1 MSDRKLFSVPGR
13 GVQMRPHRSCNGR
26 GGSPGEIE
34 PSPEIDSGSEPES
47 TPEPTPIPKRRQK
60 TKDDE

>member
-13 GVQMRPHRSCNGR
+13 GVQMRPHRSYNGR

-34 PSPEIDSGSEPES
+34 SSSENDPGSEPEP
-47 TPEPTPIPKRRQK
+47 TPEPTPLPKRRRK
-60 TKDDE
+60 AEDDE